1 VSTSSNPPGGG
12 TTSGGGTTFTYNQNV
27 TVTATPNAGYSFVNW
42 TENSTVVSTDAG
54 YNFNVTA
61 NRTLQANFSA
71 INYSVSTS
79 SNPSGGGT
87 TSGDGAAFTYNQSVT
102 VAATANSGYRFVN
115 WTENSTVISTN
126 SSYSFNVIANRNL
139 VANFIQTLTVSTSQI
154 PAEGGLTSGG
164 GTYDYGSSVTVM
176 ASSATGY
183 RFVNW
188 TEGGSFVSSNS
199 SYSFSVTTNR
209 SLTANFIQTFTVA
222 TSSSPGTGGT
232 TSGSGIYDS
241 GSSVTVSASSS
252 TGYRFVNWT
261 EGGSFVS
268 SSSSYTF
275 AISSNRSLTANFI
288 QTYSISV
295 SASPGAGGSTTGSGI
310 YDTGSQITVTAT
322 AASGYRFV
330 SWTENGSVVST
341 ISTYSFIA
349 SANRVLVANF
359 IQTFVITTSANP
371 VSGGTS
377 SGGGTFDSGTLVTVT
392 AAPSVGFRFVN
403 WTEGGSS
410 ISTSS
415 SYTFNITAN
424 RSLTANFIQTYT
436 ISTAASPVAGG
447 STAGGGTY
455 DSGSQATVTATSAA
469 GYRFVNWTEGG
480 SSVSTSTSYSFTVS
494 ASRSLTANF
503 IRTYNILTSSSPT
516 AGGSTSG
523 SGTYDTGS
531 SVTVTATPSINYRF
545 VNWTEGGT
553 TVSTSTGYSFTASV
567 DRSLVANFIR
577 TYTISTSS
585 SPAAGGTTTGG
596 GTFDSGAS
604 VTVIATPSTGYR
616 FINWTE
622 GSTVVSTGS
631 SYSFTASATRSL
643 VANFIRTYTISTS
656 SIPAAGGSTAGGGT
670 YDTGSSVTVTATPA
684 TGYRFVSWTE
694 GGSTVSATEVYS
706 FIISSSRT
714 LTANFIQIFT
724 IATSSNPAAGGSV
737 SGSGTYDTGSSITV
751 TATPATGYRFVNWTE
766 GGSAVSTSAS
776 YIFAATANRTLVAN
790 FIRIFSITT
799 SSNPSGGGTTSGDGI
814 FDSGVSVTVTAI
826 PATGYRFVNWTE
838 SGLPVSTIAGY
849 TFSAA
854 ANRTLVANFIQTFTV
869 STSPSPS
876 SGGTTTGTGTFD
888 TRSLVTVTATPAVGY
903 RFVNWTDGS
912 SEVSSGATYTFEIS
926 SDRVLTAHFIRIFTV
941 STSSSPS
948 GGGTTAGG
956 GTYDTGTSVTI
967 SATASPGYRF
977 VNWME
982 GSNVVSTSSSF
993 MFELTSNRTFTA
1005 SFIRIFTIRTSSN
1018 PQAGGTTTGGGTFDT
1033 GTSVTIMA
1041 TPASGYRFI
1050 SWTEGGTSVS
1060 TSAGYTFTASENR
1073 TLTANFIQTFTITT
1087 SSVPTA
1093 GGSTTGTGT
1102 YDSGTLVTVTATP
1115 SAGYRFDNWTESGSA
1130 VSSNASYSFTISS
1143 NRNISASFSRI
1154 TCTVRTSSVPAA
1166 GGTTSGGGTLNWGSS
1181 VTVNATATLGYRF
1194 VNWTES
1200 GSAVS
1205 TNTSYTFTLIAN
1217 RSLVANFSLIP
1228 VIFKLTGPDG
1238 KTLHNNDTI
1247 KLDLS
1252 YAGSFSAGVE
1262 SNFNWTVND
1271 NSVWLNA
1278 VKESN
1283 TSVKVTYLENI
1294 SVVNKTASIIV
1305 ENELKNIFQLYVQ
1318 QKARV
1323 SQLHLSKFDDIKI
1336 YPNPANNVVY
1346 LGLGENE
1353 FEKIN
1358 ISITSIQGNIVSEK
1372 EYENLSTH
1380 QVIGISVS
1388 RLIRG
1393 HYLLNVS
1400 DGSGHKSFNLI
1411 KY

>member
-1 VSTSSNPPGGG
+1 
-12 TTSGGGTTFTYNQNV
+12 
-27 TVTATPNAGYSFVNW
+27 
-42 TENSTVVSTDAG
+42 
-54 YNFNVTA
+54 
-61 NRTLQANFSA
+61 
-71 INYSVSTS
+71 VSTS

-656 SIPAAGGSTAGGGT
+656 SIPAAGGSTAGGGTFDSGSSVTVTATPSTGYRFVNWTEGGSSVSTNANYTFTLSSNRTLVANFIRIYTISTSVSPTAGGSTTGSGT